1 MLHQTS
7 IPCGIAVPQ
16 IFPHGPVDM
25 GLVKTFATRAEAL
38 GYDGLWVLEDLVGDT
53 ATLEPISLLSYVA
66 AITERVKLGT
76 SMVVATTRHP
86 GHLAKEF
93 GSLDQMSGG
102 RLVVG
107 LGIGGRTR
115 EQPPITEATLRLFG
129 APAERRVRHFLDTV
143 GVMRALW
150 EQTRAR
156 YNGHFWTLDG
166 EQMEPKPFQ
175 RPRIPVWFGGGHPDG
190 LRRAV
195 RHADGWMGAG
205 SSTTRE
211 FKSHVRVIREA
222 LEASGRDPASFPI
235 AKRVYVVLDQD
246 EGRAERRLQEWYA
259 QFYKSAD
266 RGSAVSV
273 RGGATQCIDGLMEV
287 VEGGAQMLMFNP
299 AFDYMDH
306 LEALARDV
314 VPHLRA
320 P

>member
-1 MLHQTS
+1 MVNQDS
-7 IPCGIAVPQ
+7 IPCGIAIPQ
-16 IFPHGPVDM
+16 VFPHGPVDM
-25 GLVKTFATRAEAL
+25 GLVRTFVTRAEAL
-38 GYDGLWVLEDLVGDT
+38 GYDGLWVLEDLIGDT
-53 ATLEPISLLSYVA
+53 PCLEPLSLLSYVA
-66 AITERVKLGT
+66 AITERIKLGT

-93 GSLDQMSGG
+93 GCLDQMSGG
-102 RLVVG
+102 RLIVG
-107 LGIGGRTR
+107 LGIGGRAR
-115 EQPPITEATLRLFG
+115 KQPPITEATLRLFG
-129 APAERRVRHFLDTV
+129 APTERRARHFLDTV

-150 EQTRAR
+150 EQPQATFS
-156 YNGHFWTLDG
+156 GHFWTLDG

-175 RPRIPVWFGGGHPDG
+175 KPGPPVWFGGGHPDG

-205 SSTTRE
+205 NSTTQE
-211 FKSHVRVIREA
+211 FKGHVKVIREA
-222 LEASGRDPASFPI
+222 LETSGRDPASFLI
-235 AKRVYVVLDQD
+235 AKRVYVVLDDD
-246 EGRAERRLQEWYA
+246 EARAERRLREWYA

-273 RGGATQCIDGLMEV
+273 RGSASQCIDGLMEV

-299 AFDYMDH
+299 VFDYMDH
-306 LEALARDV
+306 LQALAQDV